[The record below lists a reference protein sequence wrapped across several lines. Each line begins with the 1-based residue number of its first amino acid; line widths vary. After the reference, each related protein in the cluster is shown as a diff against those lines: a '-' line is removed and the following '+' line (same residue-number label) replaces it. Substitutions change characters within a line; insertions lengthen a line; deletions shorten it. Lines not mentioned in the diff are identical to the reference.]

1 MRRVGGFVNIQKT
14 GADRRRFHRYRVDY
28 PISYNLKNIND
39 ISTGMAMNLSEGG
52 LLACFFDRISVGAE
66 LDLEMFY
73 TFELQFTCLTVEAK
87 IVWKDI
93 METSEAI
100 EYQYGLEFTGMD
112 QHERNR
118 LRKLLASMHSSQC
131 YPLSG
136 QTVMDKQSL

>member
-1 MRRVGGFVNIQKT
+1 VDIQKA
-14 GADRRRFHRYRVDY
+14 GADRRRFDRYLVDY

-39 ISTGMAMNLSEGG
+39 ISTGLAMNLSEGG
-52 LLACFFDRISVGAE
+52 LLACFFDRIGVGAE

-73 TFELQFTCLTVEAK
+73 AFELQFTCLTVEAK

-112 QHERNR
+112 QHQRNR
-118 LRKLLASMHSSQC
+118 LRRLLASMDSTQF
-131 YPLSG
+131 YPLNG
-136 QTVMDKQSL
+136 QTVMHKQSL